1 MMRLIDD
8 LKDSTGSLLRMTSI
22 AMAAAVSLFIATAFL
37 CAAAFVVV
45 LNTHGLMWACLTGAG
60 IYAVLTALAAG
71 VYLYRK
77 RQARRIV
84 PEKVKEKAKTVF
96 QSALADPMVLAAG
109 LQIVRTVGV
118 KRLLPLLAMGGI
130 AFGLMASRSGAE
142 LPEEEED

>member
-22 AMAAAVSLFIATAFL
+22 AVAAAIALFITTGFL
-37 CAAAFVVV
+37 SAAAFVVV
-45 LNTHGLMWACLTGAG
+45 LDKHGLVWALLTGAG
-60 IYAVLTALAAG
+60 IYAVLTVLAAG

-77 RQARRIV
+77 RQAARM
-84 PEKVKEKAKTVF
+84 PEKAKTVL

-118 KRLLPLLAMGGI
+118 KRLLPLLAIGGI
-130 AFGLMASRSGAE
+130 AFGLMASRANAE
-142 LPEEEED
+142 PTED

>member
-1 MMRLIDD
+1 MRLVDD

-45 LNTHGLMWACLTGAG
+45 LNKHGLMWACLTGAG

-77 RQARRIV
+77 RQAGRIV
-84 PEKVKEKAKTVF
+84 PEKAKTVF
-96 QSALADPMVLAAG
+96 QSALADPMVLATG

-118 KRLLPLLAMGGI
+118 KRLLPLLAIGGI
-130 AFGLMASRSGAE
+130 AFGLMASRSNAE
-142 LPEEEED
+142 PTEEED